1 MKVKELIN
9 VLNNY
14 NPDDDVEVVGNSD
27 GAVIQIGNYR
37 PCVGLY
43 GKQYFIF
50 VSKDEITT

>member
-43 GKQYFIF
+43 SKQYFIF

>member
-1 MKVKELIN
+1 MKNRELIN
-9 VLNNY
+9 ILSKY
-14 NPDDDVEVVGNSD
+14 DPDDDVEVVGNSD

>member
-43 GKQYFIF
+43 GKQYFMF

>member
-43 GKQYFIF
+43 GKKYFIF

>member
-14 NPDDDVEVVGNSD
+14 SPDDDVEVVGNSD